1 VSVRF
6 QSVKETARRRVLEV
20 GRTTGLAEEV
30 ARDFGAELE
39 TAGAFDELPFPAR
52 TFDCV
57 VAAPELSDAA
67 VAELRRVLYEDGS
80 LVALSDGQT
89 ADSLYHEAIE
99 RLARTRVVVADVHR
113 RRPS

>member
-20 GRTTGLAEEV
+20 GWTRGLGEEV

-57 VAAPELSDAA
+57 VAASDLSDAA

-80 LVALSDGQT
+80 LVAVAPQSQLLLLRHFT
-89 ADSLYHEAIE
+89 VLE
-99 RLARTRVVVADVHR
+99 RRDDVFVCT
-113 RRPS
+113 P